1 MTIDTDSV
9 NVVIPAP
16 AFALLALI
24 WSVRICVIML
34 LL

>member
-1 MTIDTDSV
+1 M
-9 NVVIPAP
+9 VIPAP